1 LIAYHIAKPVFITSM
16 FLTDPHFK
24 TWHGEHFSYHGECD
38 LVLMKADEFS
48 NGLGLRIHIR
58 TKIEQSWSYV
68 KFAAIKIGND
78 VLEVQG
84 QGEVWDKSAAA
95 VHYVNGELNAELP
108 FKLSGKYPVIR
119 VQEKQ
124 CSVDKSK
131 CVEAIIY
138 KVDLFEAGSIQVTQK
153 WGVLRVGVTVGG
165 SNDFEG
171 SVGLMGHLSEPG
183 FWARDG
189 ITKFKDVN
197 INQFGQEW
205 QVQESEPMIFNERRA
220 PQHPEQCLLPT
231 VSTKRRLGEDSAL
244 HQMALDACAGVEE
257 ASKEFCLL
265 DVTAAGRVEAASTYY
280 TAYVG

>member
-1 LIAYHIAKPVFITSM
+1 VQ
-16 FLTDPHFK
+16 TD
-24 TWHGEHFSYHGECD
+24 D
-38 LVLMKADEFS
+38 FS

-95 VHYVNGELNAELP
+95 VHYINGELNAELP
-108 FKLSGKYPVIR
+108 FELSGKYPVTQL
-119 VQEKQ
+119 QEKH
-124 CSVDKSK
+124 CNKDESN

-138 KVDLFEAGSIQVTQK
+138 KIDLFEGGSIRVTQK
-153 WGVLRVGVTVGG
+153 WGVLRVGITVGG
-165 SNDFEG
+165 RNDLDG
-171 SVGLMGHLSEPG
+171 SVGLMGHLSKPG
-183 FWARDG
+183 FWARDS
-189 ITKFKDVN
+189 ISKFTDVN

-205 QVQESEPMIFNERRA
+205 QVQESEPMIFNERLA
-220 PQHPEQCLLPT
+220 PQHPEQCRLPA

-257 ASKEFCLL
+257 ALKEFCLL